1 MQPRSA
7 TIAIIGGGF
16 SGTVLAANLLRRPP
30 PSPTRII
37 LIERRSCM
45 GCGVAYGP
53 SAYPY
58 LLNVPASRM
67 SATSYAPAQL
77 IEFARRHLPE
87 ASGDSYLPRQ
97 LYGEYLQECL
107 RAAEHAAPRHV
118 HLERVHGEVTA
129 LQPLQGPGPVVVH
142 IADQK
147 YLADQVV
154 LACGDPSPAVKSY
167 ATQVCGLSAYVRD
180 PHQAEAVLPS
190 DQTVLL
196 IGSGLTMVD
205 VAVAAAA
212 HNPAVRIIALSRH
225 GLLPASQRSPQDA
238 AVLDAKLDL
247 CGLLAARSLRQLVA
261 AVRVLAQEVQEQ
273 GGDWR
278 EAITRTR
285 ECVPALWHN
294 LSEADRH
301 RFLRH
306 VRVYWDIHRHRMPPE
321 FAERVGSMRR
331 SGQLQLRA
339 GCIRQLRGENGRIRV
354 SWRVRGGLDLEEFS
368 VDRVV
373 DCSGSDQ
380 RLQRTRDLLWQ
391 QLIEA
396 GLASPD
402 SAGLGLRTGQY
413 GALVDAAGRS
423 AAQLF
428 YLGPMLRADHW
439 EATAVGELRSRAE
452 ALAAALA
459 SRELAPTPAQ
469 TDAA

>member
-30 PSPTRII
+30 LNPTRII
-37 LIERRSCM
+37 LIERRSHM
-45 GCGVAYGP
+45 GWGVAYRP
-53 SAYPY
+53 RAFPY

-67 SATSYAPAQL
+67 SATSYAPTQL
-77 IEFARRHLPE
+77 IEFARRRLPE
-87 ASGDSYLPRQ
+87 ANGDSYLPRQ

-107 RAAEHAAPRHV
+107 RSAEQAAPRHV

-129 LQPLQGPGPVVVH
+129 VQPLQGPGPMVVH

-154 LACGDPSPAVKSY
+154 LACGDPSPVVKSY
-167 ATQVCGLSAYVRD
+167 ATQVCTHAAYVPD
-180 PHQAEAVLPS
+180 PHQDKIALPS
-190 DQTVLL
+190 DRTVLV
-196 IGSGLTMVD
+196 IGTGLTMID
-205 VAVAAAA
+205 MAVAAAA
-212 HNPAVRIIALSRH
+212 QNPALRIIALSRH
-225 GLLPASQRSPQDA
+225 GLLPASQRSHQGD
-238 AVLDAKLDL
+238 AVLDAKLEL
-247 CGLLAARSLRQLVA
+247 CGLLAARSLRQLIA
-261 AVRVLAQEVQEQ
+261 AVRVLAQEVQER

-294 LSEADRH
+294 LSAVDRR

-306 VRVYWDIHRHRMPPE
+306 VRVYWDTHRHRMPPE
-321 FAERVGSMRR
+321 FAERVAAMRR

-339 GCIRQLRGENGRIRV
+339 GCIQQLRDENGRIRV
-354 SWRVRGGLDLEEFS
+354 RWRARGRLDLEEFS

-373 DCSGSDQ
+373 DCSGSDH
-380 RLQRTRDLLWQ
+380 RLLRTRDPLWQ
-391 QLIEA
+391 QLIKA

-402 SAGLGLRTGQY
+402 TAGLGLRTGQC

-439 EATAVGELRSRAE
+439 EATAVGELRSLAE

-459 SRELAPTPAQ
+459 NRELVPAPAQ